1 VWRGAKPTTAVVAR
15 ESGRSSTPRLLG
27 FVIGALLTDIGT
39 IKAWLYVGIDAQTT
53 MAGLARIKTRMQSMT
68 QVPQKP
74 LVPDNTLITK
84 TPEEGR
90 ALAIMLARNSIH
102 AMQGELETLK
112 TGRAQYAHD
121 PYGLIAASHVVAVE
135 FATVAAANNYWR

>member
-1 VWRGAKPTTAVVAR
+1 
-15 ESGRSSTPRLLG
+15 
-27 FVIGALLTDIGT
+27 
-39 IKAWLYVGIDAQTT
+39 
-53 MAGLARIKTRMQSMT
+53 MT

-74 LVPDNTLITK
+74 LVPNNTLITP

-90 ALAIMLARNSIH
+90 ALAILLARHSIH
-102 AMQGELETLK
+102 ALQGELETLQ

-121 PYGLIAASHVVAVE
+121 PSGLIAASHVIALE

>member
-1 VWRGAKPTTAVVAR
+1 MLKEQRRDSLQKR
-15 ESGRSSTPRLLG
+15 
-27 FVIGALLTDIGT
+27 
-39 IKAWLYVGIDAQTT
+39 
-53 MAGLARIKTRMQSMT
+53 RIQSMT

-90 ALAIMLARNSIH
+90 PLAIMLARNSVH
-102 AMQGELETLK
+102 AMQDELETLK
-112 TGRAQYAHD
+112 AGRAQYGHD

-135 FATVAAANNYWR
+135 FATIAAANNYWR